1 MPDCRYRVL
10 AIATHPA
17 QYQAPLFRRMAAR
30 PDLDLHVAYCTLRGA
45 EAAHDPEFGAT
56 VKWDIPLLDGYAW
69 THVPNNGSGVE
80 SFFGLR
86 NSAIWKM
93 IREGKFDAVLC
104 YVGYVRA
111 SFWIACLAA
120 KFSRTAF
127 LFGADA
133 TTLTPLDGRMW
144 KRHVKRIFWPFLFRI
159 ADQVIVPSSGSVA
172 LMRSLGLPEE
182 RITMTPYVV
191 DNEWWLAEAG
201 RVDRAAVRSSWSA
214 SSGDTVILFCAKL
227 QPWKRPLDLL
237 RGFAKAKISNAFL
250 VFAGEGPLRQQL
262 EAEAALL
269 GVTSRVRF
277 LGFVNQT
284 QLPGIY
290 TAADLMVL
298 PSSYDAFGVVAN
310 EAMLCGCPV
319 AASDHV
325 GAARDLI
332 AHGCSGFVFP
342 CGNVEALAA
351 ILRQASAEP
360 ARLSGM
366 GRVARARMESWS
378 PRENIQAT
386 LAAVARGVS
395 RKVGHPIPPSA
406 QPSAEA
412 AGPRASRGAPQKLP
426 E

>member
-1 MPDCRYRVL
+1 MPDRRYRVL

-30 PDLDLHVAYCTLRGA
+30 ADLDLHVAYCTLRGA

-69 THVPNNGSGVE
+69 THVPNKGSGAE

-86 NSAIWKM
+86 NSGIWKM
-93 IREGKFDAVLC
+93 IRKGKFDAVLC
-104 YVGYVRA
+104 YVGYVQA
-111 SFWIACLAA
+111 SFWIACLSA
-120 KFSRTAF
+120 KLWRTAF

-144 KRHVKRIFWPFLFRI
+144 KGRVKRIFWPFLFRI

-172 LMRSLGLPEE
+172 LMRSLGLPGE
-182 RITMTPYVV
+182 RITLTPYVV
-191 DNEWWLAEAG
+191 DNDWWLTKSAC
-201 RVDRAAVRSSWSA
+201 VDRAAVRASWNA
-214 SSGDTVILFCAKL
+214 APKDTVILFCAKL

-237 RGFAKAKISNAFL
+237 HAFAKANLPNTLL

-262 EAEAALL
+262 EAEVAAL
-269 GVTSRVRF
+269 GMTSRVRF

-298 PSSYDAFGVVAN
+298 PSSYDAFGVVVN

-325 GAARDLI
+325 GAARDLV
-332 AHGCSGFVFP
+332 AHGSTGFVFP

-351 ILRQASAEP
+351 ILQQASAEP
-360 ARLSGM
+360 ARLSEM
-366 GRVARARMESWS
+366 GHAARARMESWS

-386 LAAVARGVS
+386 LVAVAGAVS
-395 RKVGHPIPPSA
+395 RKLGRPVPPSA
-406 QPSAEA
+406 QASAQTA
-412 AGPRASRGAPQKLP
+412 APRSSSGAPQKLP

>member
-30 PDLDLHVAYCTLRGA
+30 TDLDLHVAYCTLRGA
-45 EAAHDPEFGAT
+45 EAAHDPEFATT
-56 VKWDIPLLDGYAW
+56 VKWDIPLLDGYSW
-69 THVPNNGSGVE
+69 THVPNKGSGAD

-86 NSAIWKM
+86 KSGIWKM
-93 IREGKFDAVLC
+93 IREGSFDAVLC

-120 KFSRTAF
+120 KLSRTAF
-127 LFGADA
+127 LFGTDA

-144 KRHVKRIFWPFLFRI
+144 KRRIKRFFWPFLFRI

-191 DNEWWLAEAG
+191 DNDWWLAEAA
-201 RVDRAAVRSSWSA
+201 RVDRAAVRASWSA
-214 SSGDTVILFCAKL
+214 SAEDTIILFCAKL

-237 RGFAKAKISNAFL
+237 RAFARAKSSSALL

-298 PSSYDAFGVVAN
+298 PSSYDAFGVVVN
-310 EAMLCGCPV
+310 ESMLCGCPV

-325 GAARDLI
+325 GAARDLV
-332 AHGCSGFVFP
+332 AHGCTGFVFP
-342 CGNVEALAA
+342 CGDVEALAA
-351 ILRQASAEP
+351 ILQQASAEP
-360 ARLSGM
+360 ARLSEM
-366 GRVARARMESWS
+366 GRAARQRMESWS

-406 QPSAEA
+406 QPSTEA
-412 AGPRASRGAPQKLP
+412 AGPRASRGTPQKLP

>member
-1 MPDCRYRVL
+1 MPDRRYRVL

-17 QYQAPLFRRMAAR
+17 PYQVPLFRRIAAR
-30 PDLDLHVAYCTLRGA
+30 EDIDLQVAYCTLRGA

-69 THVPNNGSGVE
+69 THVPNKGSGTE

-86 NSAIWKM
+86 NTGIWKI

-104 YVGYVRA
+104 YVGYVRS

-120 KFSRTAF
+120 KLSRGAF

-144 KRHVKRIFWPFLFRI
+144 KRHVKRIFWPILFRI

-182 RITMTPYVV
+182 RVTLTPYVV
-191 DNEWWLAEAG
+191 DNDWWLAESA
-201 RVDRAAVRSSWSA
+201 RVDRDTVRDSLGA
-214 SSGDTVILFCAKL
+214 SPNDTVILFCAKL

-237 RGFAKAKISNAFL
+237 RAFAKANLPNALL

-262 EAEAALL
+262 QAEAALL
-269 GVTSRVRF
+269 GAVSRVRF

-284 QLPGIY
+284 RLPSIY

-298 PSSYDAFGVVAN
+298 PSSYDAFGVVVN
-310 EAMLCGCPV
+310 EAMLCACPV

-325 GAARDLI
+325 GAVRDLI
-332 AHGCSGFVFP
+332 AHGRTGFVFP
-342 CGNVEALAA
+342 CGNVEALTG
-351 ILRQASAEP
+351 ILQQVSAEA
-360 ARLSGM
+360 ARLSEM

-386 LAAVARGVS
+386 LAALTRGVS
-395 RKVGHPIPPSA
+395 RRLGRAVPPSA
-406 QPSAEA
+406 KSA
-412 AGPRASRGAPQKLP
+412 AGRG
-426 E
+426 

>member
-1 MPDCRYRVL
+1 MPDRRYRVL

-17 QYQAPLFRRMAAR
+17 QYQAPLFRRMAMRA
-30 PDLDLHVAYCTLRGA
+30 DLDLHVAYCTLRGA
-45 EAAHDPEFGAT
+45 EAAHDPEFGVT

-69 THVPNNGSGVE
+69 THVPNKGSGAE

-86 NSAIWKM
+86 NSAIWKI

-120 KFSRTAF
+120 KLSRVAF

-133 TTLTPLDGRMW
+133 TTLAPLDGRMW
-144 KRHVKRIFWPFLFRI
+144 KRRIKRLFWPFLFRI

-191 DNEWWLAEAG
+191 DNDWWLAESA
-201 RVDRAAVRSSWSA
+201 RVERAAVRDSWGA
-214 SSGDTVILFCAKL
+214 SPEDTIILFCAKL

-237 RGFAKAKISNAFL
+237 RAFAKANLPNAL
-250 VFAGEGPLRQQL
+250 LAFAGEGPLRQQL

-269 GVTSRVRF
+269 GVTSRIRF

-298 PSSYDAFGVVAN
+298 PSSYDAFGVVVN
-310 EAMLCGCPV
+310 EAMLCGCSV
-319 AASDHV
+319 AVSDRV
-325 GAARDLI
+325 GAACDLV
-332 AHGCSGFVFP
+332 AHGRTGFVFP
-342 CGNVEALAA
+342 CGNVEALAE

-360 ARLSGM
+360 ARLSEM
-366 GRVARARMESWS
+366 GRAARERMESWS

-386 LAAVARGVS
+386 LAAISCGVS
-395 RKVGHPIPPSA
+395 RNVGRPVPPGA
-406 QPSAEA
+406 QPSAQA
-412 AGPRASRGAPQKLP
+412 AAPHSASGATQKLS

>member
-1 MPDCRYRVL
+1 MADRRYRVL

-30 PDLDLHVAYCTLRGA
+30 ADLDLHVVYCTLRGA
-45 EAAHDPEFGAT
+45 EAARDPEFGAT
-56 VKWDIPLLDGYAW
+56 VQWDIPLLDGYAW
-69 THVPNNGSGVE
+69 THVTNEGSGAE

-86 NSAIWKM
+86 NSGIWKVT
-93 IREGKFDAVLC
+93 REGNFDAVLC

-120 KFSRTAF
+120 KLSRTAF
-127 LFGADA
+127 VFGADT
-133 TTLTPLDGRMW
+133 TTLMPLDGRMW
-144 KRHVKRIFWPFLFRI
+144 KRHVKRLLWPLLFRI

-182 RITMTPYVV
+182 RITLTPYVV
-191 DNEWWLAEAG
+191 DNDWWLAGSAHL
-201 RVDRAAVRSSWSA
+201 DRAAVRGSWGA
-214 SSGDTVILFCAKL
+214 SPRDTVILFCAKL
-227 QPWKRPLDLL
+227 QPWKSPLDLL
-237 RGFAKAKISNAFL
+237 RAFAKVNLPNALL

-269 GVTSRVRF
+269 GVSSRIRF

-284 QLPGIY
+284 QLPAIY

-298 PSSYDAFGVVAN
+298 PSSYDAFGVVVN

-319 AASDHV
+319 VASDHV
-325 GAARDLI
+325 GAASDLI
-332 AHGCSGFVFP
+332 THGRTGFVFP
-342 CGNVEALAA
+342 CGNVDVLAE
-351 ILRQASAEP
+351 ILRQASVEP
-360 ARLSGM
+360 TRLSEM
-366 GRVARARMESWS
+366 GRAARARMESWS

-395 RKVGHPIPPSA
+395 RKAGRGVPPSA
-406 QPSAEA
+406 QCSAQA
-412 AGPRASRGAPQKLP
+412 ATPRSSKGAPQKFS